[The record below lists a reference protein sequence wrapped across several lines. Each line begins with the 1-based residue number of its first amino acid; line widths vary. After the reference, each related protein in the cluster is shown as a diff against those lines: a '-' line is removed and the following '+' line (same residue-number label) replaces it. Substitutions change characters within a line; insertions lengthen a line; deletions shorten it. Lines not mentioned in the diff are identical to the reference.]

1 MSQTWKKT
9 SLTFL
14 ALLLAF
20 SFLLAAAAQTA
31 HAAGELTLYTRNKSI
46 TVAPGESISYSIDV
60 INNTASIQNAR
71 LYVQGLPEGWEY
83 DLTSGAYQINELSVK
98 GEESQSVNLNVDV
111 PLQVEKGEYSFS
123 VIAEGITALP
133 LTIVVS
139 ETGTFKTELTTKQPN
154 MQGDADASFS
164 FQLDLNNRTAEEQTY
179 ALTADVEQG
188 WKVTFRVSGNNV
200 TSATVEA
207 DSSQT
212 VYVDIDPPEN
222 VSAGTYQIPVRA
234 QSGATM
240 AETTLEVV
248 ITGTYGIELTTPK
261 GLLSAELTA
270 GKSTKVELV
279 VKNTGSAPL
288 ENVTLDY
295 NGPIGWDV
303 EFDQK
308 TIDVIEPG
316 QDATVIATITSS
328 DKAIPG
334 DYVTSITASTPEV
347 SSTANF
353 RIAVKT
359 STLWGWIGILI
370 VLAVIAGIYY
380 LVRKYGRR

>member
-1 MSQTWKKT
+1 MSHAWKKT

-20 SFLLAAAAQTA
+20 SYLLAAAAQTA

-98 GEESQSVNLNVDV
+98 GEETQSVSLSVDV

-123 VIAEGITALP
+123 VIADGITALP

-164 FQLDLNNRTAEEQTY
+164 FQLDLSNRTAEEQTY
-179 ALTADVEQG
+179 SLTADTEQG

-222 VSAGTYQIPVRA
+222 VSDDGGDDAGSRHYRNVRHGA
-234 QSGATM
+234 DDAERASQRGADRGQKHESGTR
-240 AETTLEVV
+240 
-248 ITGTYGIELTTPK
+248 G
-261 GLLSAELTA
+261 
-270 GKSTKVELV
+270 
-279 VKNTGSAPL
+279 
-288 ENVTLDY
+288 
-295 NGPIGWDV
+295 
-303 EFDQK
+303 QK
-308 TIDVIEPG
+308 YR
-316 QDATVIATITSS
+316 QRAA
-328 DKAIPG
+328 
-334 DYVTSITASTPEV
+334 
-347 SSTANF
+347 
-353 RIAVKT
+353 
-359 STLWGWIGILI
+359 
-370 VLAVIAGIYY
+370 
-380 LVRKYGRR
+380 GRRNAGLQRPDRVGSGV